1 MGRRSRR
8 RAKAGGSRTA
18 GGAGEAGSFA
28 DLGLDLDL
36 SDAEAGEPEATHA
49 LPDGS
54 LLTLRAT
61 LTPGTRREYAA
72 VAAGERGS
80 AAATREDAWQR
91 AVEFLFERL
100 ALRWEVAGVR
110 AEGQRD
116 LLARLRAATR
126 AERAEVRDALRA
138 HVAEHFPDLE
148 AP

>member
-8 RAKAGGSRTA
+8 RAKDGASGS
-18 GGAGEAGSFA
+18 GAGSFA

-36 SDAEAGEPEATHA
+36 SAADPGEPEATHE

-54 LLTLRAT
+54 RLTLRT
-61 LTPGTRREYAA
+61 TMTPGTRREYAA
-72 VAAGERGS
+72 VAKGERS
-80 AAATREDAWQR
+80 AAAATQEDAWQR

-100 ALRWEVAGVR
+100 ALRWEVAGVET
-110 AEGQRD
+110 AGQGE

-126 AERAEVRDALRA
+126 AERAQVRDALRA
-138 HVAEHFPDLE
+138 HVGEHFPDLD

>member
-8 RAKAGGSRTA
+8 RAKD
-18 GGAGEAGSFA
+18 GAGRDGRAGSFA

-36 SDAEAGEPEATHA
+36 SGADAGEPEATHE

-54 LLTLRAT
+54 RLTLRT
-61 LTPGTRREYAA
+61 TMTPGTRREYAA
-72 VAAGERGS
+72 VAKGERS
-80 AAATREDAWQR
+80 AAAATQEDAWQR

-100 ALRWEVAGVR
+100 ALRWEVAGV
-110 AEGQRD
+110 ETSGQRD

-126 AERAEVRDALRA
+126 AERALVRDALRT
-138 HVAEHFPDLE
+138 HVGEHFPDLD

>member
-8 RAKAGGSRTA
+8 RAKDGAGGS
-18 GGAGEAGSFA
+18 GAGSFA

-36 SDAEAGEPEATHA
+36 SAADPGGPEATHE

-54 LLTLRAT
+54 RLTLRT
-61 LTPGTRREYAA
+61 TMTPGTRREYAA
-72 VAAGERGS
+72 VAKGERS
-80 AAATREDAWQR
+80 AAAATQEDAWQR

-100 ALRWEVAGVR
+100 ALRWEVAGVET
-110 AEGQRD
+110 AGQRE

-126 AERAEVRDALRA
+126 AERAQVRDALRG
-138 HVAEHFPDLE
+138 HVGEHFPDLD